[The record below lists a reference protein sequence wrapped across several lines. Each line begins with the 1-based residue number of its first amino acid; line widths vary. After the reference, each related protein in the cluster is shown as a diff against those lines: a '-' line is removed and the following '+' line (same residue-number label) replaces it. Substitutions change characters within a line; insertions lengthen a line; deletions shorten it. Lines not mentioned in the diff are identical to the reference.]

1 MGIDRTEPTQPAQP
15 AEAAQV
21 IGQLSKMID
30 LVEYQ
35 DVIGRKTRYGKRPG
49 PDPWH
54 YTRQLLSTYTDPPDA
69 DDVIQLFKAAGCKD
83 EVAAAKWIV
92 INDELVP

>member
-1 MGIDRTEPTQPAQP
+1 MSSEQTQQL
-15 AEAAQV
+15 
-21 IGQLSKMID
+21 IKQLSEMID

-49 PDPWH
+49 PTPWH
-54 YTRQLLSTYTDPPDA
+54 YTRQLLSTYTDPPDVE
-69 DDVIQLFKAAGCKD
+69 DVIRRFESAGCKD
-83 EVAAAKWIV
+83 EVEAAKWIV